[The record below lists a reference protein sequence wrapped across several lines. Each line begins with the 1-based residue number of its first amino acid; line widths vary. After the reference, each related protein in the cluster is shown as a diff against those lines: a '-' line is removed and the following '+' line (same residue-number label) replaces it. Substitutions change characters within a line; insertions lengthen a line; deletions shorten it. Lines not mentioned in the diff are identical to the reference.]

1 MPVVSSQQPPIS
13 PKRPCQNHSSLLQ
26 ILKLVQHV
34 QPHSLPTCT
43 SSAHTHEPSDSF
55 TSTFATTCPSQSQP
69 TLAFTSFTAAHPP
82 QQMLDPNV
90 QLTTPR
96 FPPPLISVYN
106 QSSPCFQSLS
116 PGNHSVNQIFSP
128 AAEAIQQPSN
138 PTQVGMS
145 MCSPPQAGISVCS
158 PPQVGMSL
166 CSPPLVFRVK
176 FIRGN
181 ISVCYG
187 CRNRYPKKLAP
198 PLDLCLQTEEWRQYT
213 PAGALVPQVRWSN
226 TYDCRL
232 SCVKLMWPGF
242 TPSHL
247 VVDEFVVSCLG
258 EVHKQHLF
266 DQFDL
271 ILE

>member
-145 MCSPPQAGISVCS
+145 MRSPPQAGISVCS

-166 CSPPLVFRVK
+166 CLKVVSYQTLTPDSR
-176 FIRGN
+176 
-181 ISVCYG
+181 
-187 CRNRYPKKLAP
+187 
-198 PLDLCLQTEEWRQYT
+198 TEESLT
-213 PAGALVPQVRWSN
+213 PTRVGDKYLEPQSFQIRHMYS
-226 TYDCRL
+226 
-232 SCVKLMWPGF
+232 
-242 TPSHL
+242 
-247 VVDEFVVSCLG
+247 
-258 EVHKQHLF
+258 
-266 DQFDL
+266 
-271 ILE
+271 